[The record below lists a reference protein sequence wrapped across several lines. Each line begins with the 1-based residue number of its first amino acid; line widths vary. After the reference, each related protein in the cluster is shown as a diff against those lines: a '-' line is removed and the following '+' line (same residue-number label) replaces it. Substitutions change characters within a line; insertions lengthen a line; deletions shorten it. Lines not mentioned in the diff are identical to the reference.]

1 MNKESVMLI
10 GEYNRRDV
18 SLNTLSFISLQQ
30 FVKGCG
36 SFATEMGDAILNS
49 LTNGRHAKF
58 METLRQKEEKESKPI
73 KATIVSNIILINSRL
88 VDISTYHSDLG

>member
-1 MNKESVMLI
+1 MLI
-10 GEYNRRDV
+10 GEYNRGDV

-58 METLRQKEEKESKPI
+58 METLHQKEEKENKPV

-88 VDISTYHSDLG
+88 VDISTYH